1 MRLDKKIVKIGILF
15 FIVIG
20 IISKKSAYALDKK
33 EVLFI
38 SSNNPGFVTFN
49 DQVNGLKDSLGEDIQ
64 LQIEYMDLRAF
75 STMENEWNFYNLLK
89 YKLSNYRDF
98 SSVVLGD
105 DEALAFAVKYRNEL
119 FKDIP
124 IVFFGVS
131 NDELIE
137 EALKMD
143 NVFGVNEIESVHE
156 NIALIKKFHKDVKNI
171 VFLDRYDEKWRTKK
185 FLEECEK
192 LYTEYNF
199 KSINTREFDLENMDE
214 ITKEITKDDAVLMFY
229 PVNFKEEKVSTYDE
243 VSRLIYNTTKVPIYN
258 IISYGIGAGSIGGKT
273 ISHFNQ
279 GKEAGRM
286 AKNILLG
293 EKNEQ
298 RYIAGEAVNQYIF
311 DYNRLKDFNIK
322 EKDLPSESIILNK
335 PLSFW
340 EQYKTVIIPTSILL
354 LGLFS
359 IIIALIFF
367 IVNRIKYTKELLK
380 AKQLAEEIS
389 QSKGHF
395 ISNISHELRT
405 PVSVIMSAIQLIKL
419 KIDNNKSNYEEID
432 INNNLSIINQNCY
445 RLLRLINNIIDT
457 AKIEGGF
464 MDFKLININTVELV
478 ESIVQSA
485 VPYAETKGLSIVFD
499 TSDEEIYTTLDPNK
513 IDRIILNLLSNAIKF
528 SHKGGIIEVNI
539 EKIEEKVR
547 ISVKDS
553 GIGIEEENLDKI
565 FEKFV
570 QVDESFMRR
579 NEGSGIGLSIVKSF
593 VNMHKGDI
601 YVKSELGKGSEFII
615 ELPIKTLDELKVE
628 NHEIKGEKDSLI
640 VRTQVEF
647 SDIYF

>member
-1 MRLDKKIVKIGILF
+1 MKLSRKIVKIGILF

-20 IISKKSAYALDKK
+20 FISKKHVYALDKK

-49 DQVNGLKDSLGEDIQ
+49 DQVNGLKESLGEDVQ

-75 STMENEWNFYNLLK
+75 STKENEWNFYNLLK

-98 SSVVLGD
+98 SSVILGD

-119 FKDIP
+119 FKNIP
-124 IVFFGVS
+124 MVFFGAS
-131 NDELIE
+131 NSELIE
-137 EALKMD
+137 EALEMD

-171 VFLDRYDEKWRTKK
+171 IFLDRYDEKWRTKK
-185 FLEECEK
+185 FLDECK
-192 LYTEYNF
+192 KRYTEYNF
-199 KSINTREFDLENMDE
+199 KSINTRDFDLGSINE
-214 ITKEITKDDAVLMFY
+214 ITKGITKEDAVLMFY
-229 PVNFKEEKVSTYDE
+229 PVNFKGEKISTYDE
-243 VSRLIYNTTKVPIYN
+243 VSRLIYDTKKVPIYN

-293 EKNEQ
+293 EKIEK
-298 RYIAGEAVNQYIF
+298 RYIEGEAANQYIF

-322 EKDLPSESIILNK
+322 EKDLPLGSIILNK

-340 EQYKTVIIPTSILL
+340 EQYKTIIIPISILL

-359 IIIALIFF
+359 IIIALIIF
-367 IVNRIKYTKELLK
+367 IINRIKYTKELLK

-419 KIDNNKSNYEEID
+419 KLDNKEGHCED
-432 INNNLSIINQNCY
+432 MGINNNLSIINQNCY

-464 MDFKLININTVELV
+464 MDFRLTNINAVELV

-485 VPYAETKGLSIVFD
+485 IPYAETRSLNIVFD
-499 TSDEEIYTTLDPNK
+499 TSDEEIYTAVDPNK

-528 SHKGGIIEVNI
+528 SKKGGTIEVNVEGI
-539 EKIEEKVR
+539 DEKVR

-553 GIGIEEENLDKI
+553 GIGIEEDKLDKI

-593 VNMHKGDI
+593 VELHEGDI

-615 ELPIKTLDELKVE
+615 ELPIRTLDDKEVK
-628 NHEIKGEKDSLI
+628 NHDRDCEDDSAI
-640 VRTQVEF
+640 VQTKVEF

>member
-1 MRLDKKIVKIGILF
+1 
-15 FIVIG
+15 
-20 IISKKSAYALDKK
+20 
-33 EVLFI
+33 
-38 SSNNPGFVTFN
+38 
-49 DQVNGLKDSLGEDIQ
+49 
-64 LQIEYMDLRAF
+64 
-75 STMENEWNFYNLLK
+75 
-89 YKLSNYRDF
+89 
-98 SSVVLGD
+98 
-105 DEALAFAVKYRNEL
+105 
-119 FKDIP
+119 
-124 IVFFGVS
+124 
-131 NDELIE
+131 
-137 EALKMD
+137 
-143 NVFGVNEIESVHE
+143 
-156 NIALIKKFHKDVKNI
+156 
-171 VFLDRYDEKWRTKK
+171 
-185 FLEECEK
+185 
-192 LYTEYNF
+192 
-199 KSINTREFDLENMDE
+199 
-214 ITKEITKDDAVLMFY
+214 
-229 PVNFKEEKVSTYDE
+229 
-243 VSRLIYNTTKVPIYN
+243 
-258 IISYGIGAGSIGGKT
+258 
-273 ISHFNQ
+273 
-279 GKEAGRM
+279 
-286 AKNILLG
+286 
-293 EKNEQ
+293 
-298 RYIAGEAVNQYIF
+298 
-311 DYNRLKDFNIK
+311 
-322 EKDLPSESIILNK
+322 
-335 PLSFW
+335 
-340 EQYKTVIIPTSILL
+340 
-354 LGLFS
+354 
-359 IIIALIFF
+359 
-367 IVNRIKYTKELLK
+367 
-380 AKQLAEEIS
+380 
-389 QSKGHF
+389 
-395 ISNISHELRT
+395 
-405 PVSVIMSAIQLIKL
+405 MSAIQLIKL
-419 KIDNNKSNYEEID
+419 KIDNNKSNYEEVD

-615 ELPIKTLDELKVE
+615 ELPIRTLDELKVE
-628 NHEIKGEKDSLI
+628 DHEIKGEKDSLI